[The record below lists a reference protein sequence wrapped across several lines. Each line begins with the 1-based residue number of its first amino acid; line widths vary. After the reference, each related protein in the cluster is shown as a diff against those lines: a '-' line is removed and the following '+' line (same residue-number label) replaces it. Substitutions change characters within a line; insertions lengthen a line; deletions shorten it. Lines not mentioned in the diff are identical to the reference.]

1 MDVNHWLLVFLWI
14 LYGFIHSLLASG
26 KVKLFF
32 EKVTR
37 KFFRYYRL
45 AYTILATVTLLLIL
59 YFQYS
64 FTSPGLINPKAL
76 QYISLVILVLPGLII
91 MMISILKY
99 FKLLSGVRTLYQ
111 ANPSTELQREG
122 IHNYVRHPLYLG
134 TLLFIWGLF
143 FIFPMLNNLIAVV
156 IITGYVL
163 IGIRLE
169 EKKLL
174 VEFGNLYADYISR
187 VPMLIPGFKRLKQ
200 NKKGNLPAALKFL
213 EISILA
219 D

>member
-1 MDVNHWLLVFLWI
+1 LDLNHCLLVFLWV
-14 LYGFIHSLLASG
+14 LYCLIHSLLAAN
-26 KVKLFF
+26 KVKLFIAKISHEF
-32 EKVTR
+32 S
-37 KFFRYYRL
+37 RYYRL
-45 AYTILATVTLLLIL
+45 AYTIFAALTLLLIL

-64 FTSPGLINPKAL
+64 FTSPVLFNMKDL
-76 QYISLVILVLPGLII
+76 RYIPFVIMLLPGLII

-111 ANPSTELQREG
+111 VNPPIELQREG

-156 IITGYVL
+156 VITGYVF

-169 EKKLL
+169 ENRLL
-174 VEFGNLYADYISR
+174 IEFGNAYADYISR
-187 VPMLIPGFKRLKQ
+187 VPMLVPDFKHLKQ
-200 NKKGNLPAALKFL
+200 NKKGQP
-213 EISILA
+213 SGRP
-219 D
+219 